1 MKIQHA
7 AEYVRQNSFDIFSQS
22 KQKPRSKR
30 RYKIK
35 IKVYAN
41 KTGCPNIIHGWDFL
55 SSNLMNNFITY
66 TFSKQSYESDHYDR
80 LFHAYLKFMSR
91 FIYYILIH

>member
-1 MKIQHA
+1 MFDKIRGVFRIA
-7 AEYVRQNSFDIFSQS
+7 DETLCPAFDISSQS

-41 KTGCPNIIHGWDFL
+41 TTGFANIIHGWDFL
-55 SSNLMNNFITY
+55 SSNLMNNFIT
-66 TFSKQSYESDHYDR
+66 
-80 LFHAYLKFMSR
+80 A
-91 FIYYILIH
+91 ILSQNNLMNLITMTVCFTLILNS